1 MAHVVAVLWMQSL
14 APELP
19 LAVGAAKKIFKRKK
33 KQQVTAT
40 GNQGPALGGRLGE
53 AVTHLRVCT
62 CRAGPGAFISQPLF
76 LHWLRAAPGKLETPS
91 TSSLTHTQPELPEKP
106 RLQEA
111 PWALSTWE
119 PVPAKGIGRSTNGA
133 SADSAPSPPGG
144 KNHQPEAVSPQGGTG
159 TRQEVIITC
168 AGESIG
174 QSTYRAVLSNKNIIQ
189 RDCVQF

>member
-33 KQQVTAT
+33 KEQVTAT

-133 SADSAPSPPGG
+133 SADSTRPGG
-144 KNHQPEAVSPQGGTG
+144 KRTTSQRQSVLKEGRGQGK
-159 TRQEVIITC
+159 R
-168 AGESIG
+168 
-174 QSTYRAVLSNKNIIQ
+174 
-189 RDCVQF
+189 